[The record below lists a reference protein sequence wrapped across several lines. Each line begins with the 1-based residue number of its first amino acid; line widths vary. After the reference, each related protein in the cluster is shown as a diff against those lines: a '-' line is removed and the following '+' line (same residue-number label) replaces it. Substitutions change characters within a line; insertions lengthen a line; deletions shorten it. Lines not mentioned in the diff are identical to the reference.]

1 MVGQTIIWIALP
13 NGFDTV
19 NGVRVAKMSVF
30 VAPRLQD
37 GSALSDFDFVDW
49 PSRLANATFDIAFP
63 TKTIRAKVTSQ
74 PRSDL
79 WTAVF
84 PKSMIVRSYAADTF
98 SPVYSTY
105 SAAALHDDVKR
116 AHQTLSANSAVDGT
130 AREAVSAA
138 FGDLSSAFGPQ
149 PPPTGGAPVGFQ
161 ARRLALAEGLFRPG
175 ARTRPL
181 VDAMVDLARSEA
193 QQAAG
198 ASSSSRP
205 IAVVP
210 DTGTIANRFAQFAAY
225 HQHSRGTAAASAPT
239 DAGGGMDFHQKLA
252 SMGDYFGLMR
262 LLGIVIDLE
271 LDASTVPLSDPVF
284 SSQLRL
290 VPGLSVPLIPGT
302 VPRTPPTA
310 FECDGNRI
318 FRAALSPTAIAA
330 GEFAEGMLNLAL
342 PASQATPSV
351 PAFRLIQVD
360 VDSAGFHTL
369 NLVRN
374 AINSTASARR
384 DDDFTPAPLRS
395 SGLSI
400 VQSGSA
406 AGLLQTIANGQKKIG
421 QVAVDPSVPLF
432 ADDLIR
438 GFRFDVRDD
447 VSSRWLSLHQR
458 VGTFF
463 APVFSSG
470 IPITEENCVQPALV
484 QPPPDGSQP
493 RATTPD
499 PSAPNHISESLFLWQ
514 GFGLAAPRPGTMP
527 LPSLFPTPD
536 ITMLTTFK
544 AASRSLPRLRFG
556 RSYQVR
562 ARIAD
567 LAGNGLTLDAANELG
582 TKFALPGPDQSLLFQ
597 RFEPIP
603 SPVPVFRTAQQS
615 GETSHRIVL
624 RSNTGISPDAFA
636 AQQPRYRNA
645 NERHIAPPQCMESMA
660 ERFGLFDASIGTG
673 NDLDRTYNL
682 ACRDAGSLSDLP
694 GAPAGTPAQD
704 GDPVHSEPKM
714 LVTYLPDPLAA
725 GVVFHN
731 LPGAPDGSVLR
742 ADSGLQST
750 ALPQLRDPTK
760 AIRSITQ
767 LDFGPSS
774 AWPDLL
780 TFRLQLAEGNSAPAW
795 NATDRVLTV
804 FLPKG
809 TTATARMACH
819 PGGAPN
825 LNLLGIQAWTAEW
838 FDQQRTTGALSTAAA
853 TQGADAYRQ
862 LALLGSSRMLTP
874 SRNLE
879 LVHAVQQPLAPPVL
893 STPPQAL
900 RYNGATCAYFN
911 GQVKVDGDTTGE
923 IAFVGHWT
931 EKVDV
936 VGIPRNLD
944 ESRAT
949 QLFTMALHRPQDT
962 PAGTAPPPND
972 MIPAAQFDA
981 ATGTIRFNAPSFGGI
996 ADSLRDKAGA
1006 VIETIDDLLQDVSR
1020 LQPPKPALVKFARD
1034 LKTQAQQLR
1043 ASIGPPPWQDVLLA
1057 ARSISAANLNEEPGL
1072 TDLPSSVVTAGNSV
1086 DTDVAELLSALEDA
1100 IAELQ
1105 RFELRQ
1111 EFGDTRHR
1119 NVSYK
1124 AVATTRFRAYFPDD
1138 DSASFS
1144 LDSNEVQVNVLST
1157 ARPATPTVRYIVPT
1171 FGWQIS
1177 PGTAP
1182 GAVVRRRVG
1191 GGLRVYLDRPWYS
1204 SGEGE
1209 LLAVI
1214 LPEAGATTPD
1224 RQRSCV
1230 SQWSRDPLTDSQP
1243 IGDFPAAASFKR
1255 SARSASGL
1263 RLPNDDNARS
1273 TVAVVG
1279 HEVKFD
1285 DSRQL
1290 YYCDIEIDAGPSYFP
1305 FVRLAL
1311 ARYQPDSLPGVELS
1325 RAVLADFAQL
1335 VPDRTVTLT
1344 PVAGNPDQF
1353 DLTVE
1358 GRTYLSNAWEQG
1370 ETPGGRV
1377 DFKRPQAPHQD
1388 FKINAPV
1395 ELVRVSVQSRI
1406 AGATDEAGW
1415 QEVAGVGA
1423 RQAVMAGFQVP
1434 AQGPLWSGRVALPGN
1449 RTPGQFRIVI
1459 QESEHFRTGFVSHPL
1474 VAPDPDDGDDEGLP
1488 PGHTHPPPPQPV
1500 KLDEYVAGPRLVF
1513 ADAIVI

>member
-1 MVGQTIIWIALP
+1 MVAQTIVWIALP
-13 NGFDTV
+13 NGFDNV
-19 NGVRVAKMSVF
+19 NGIRVAKMSVF

-37 GSALSDFDFVDW
+37 GSTLAEFDFVDW
-49 PSRLANATFDIAFP
+49 PSRLANATFEIAFP
-63 TKTIRAKVTSQ
+63 TKTIPAKVTSQ

-84 PKSMIVRSYAADTF
+84 PSSMIVRPYAADAF

-105 SAAALHDDVKR
+105 SAAALHDDVKQ

-149 PPPTGGAPVGFQ
+149 PPSTGGAPVSLQ
-161 ARRLALAEGLFRPG
+161 ARRLSLAEGLFRPG
-175 ARTRPL
+175 VSTRPL

-193 QQAAG
+193 QQAQG
-198 ASSSSRP
+198 ASSGSGP

-210 DTGTIANRFAQFAAY
+210 DTGTIANRFAQFAAF
-225 HQHSRGTAAASAPT
+225 HQHSRGTAAASAPP

-262 LLGIVIDLE
+262 LLGLVIDLE
-271 LDASTVPLSDPVF
+271 FDASTVPLSDPVF
-284 SSQLRL
+284 SDKLGL
-290 VPGLSVPLIPGT
+290 VPGVPLIPGSLS
-302 VPRTPPTA
+302 RTPPIA
-310 FECDGNRI
+310 FECDGSRI

-330 GEFAEGMLNLAL
+330 GEFAEGMLNLGL
-342 PASQATPSV
+342 PASQATPNV

-369 NLVRN
+369 NLIRN
-374 AINSTASARR
+374 AINSTPSARR
-384 DDDFTPAPLRS
+384 EEDFTPAPLRS
-395 SGLSI
+395 SGLSV

-406 AGLLQTIANGQKKIG
+406 AGLLQTIANGQKKIERV
-421 QVAVDPSVPLF
+421 VADPSVPLF

-438 GFRFDVRDD
+438 GFRFDVHDD
-447 VSSRWLSLHQR
+447 VSGRWLSLHQR
-458 VGTFF
+458 VGTFM

-470 IPITEENCVQPALV
+470 ITIAEENCLQPALV

-493 RATTPD
+493 RPTTPD
-499 PSAPNHISESLFLWQ
+499 PSAPNYISESLFLWQ
-514 GFGLAAPRPGTMP
+514 GFGLAAPRPGTIP

-536 ITMLTTFK
+536 ITMFRTFK
-544 AASRSLPRLRFG
+544 AASKSLPRLRFG

-582 TKFALPGPDQSLLFQ
+582 AKFALPGPDQSLLFQ

-603 SPVPVFRTAQQS
+603 SPVPVFRTARQS

-624 RSNTGISPDAFA
+624 RSTTGMSPDAFA
-636 AQQPRYRNA
+636 ARQPQYRDT
-645 NERHIAPPQCMESMA
+645 NERHIAPPQCMQSMA
-660 ERFGLFDASIGTG
+660 EMFGLFDASIGTG
-673 NDLDRTYNL
+673 NDLDRTYSL

-694 GAPAGTPAQD
+694 GAPAGTPAPD

-725 GVVFHN
+725 GVIFHN

-742 ADSGLQST
+742 AGSDLQSA

-760 AIRSITQ
+760 AIRSITRV
-767 LDFGPSS
+767 DFGPSS

-795 NATDRVLTV
+795 NAADRVLTV

-809 TTATARMACH
+809 STATARMACH
-819 PGGAPN
+819 PGGVPN
-825 LNLLGIQAWTAEW
+825 LNLLGIHGWTAEW
-838 FDQQRTTGALSTAAA
+838 FDQQRAAGTLSAAAA
-853 TQGADAYRQ
+853 TQGAEAYRQ

-879 LVHAVQQPLAPPVL
+879 LVHAVQQPLEGPVF
-893 STPPQAL
+893 SSPQAL
-900 RYNGATCAYFN
+900 RYSGATFAYFN
-911 GQVKVDGDTTGE
+911 GQVKVHGDTTGE
-923 IAFVGHWT
+923 IVFVGQWT
-931 EKVDV
+931 EKVDL
-936 VGIPRNLD
+936 VGVPRNLD
-944 ESRAT
+944 ETRAT
-949 QLFTMALHRPQDT
+949 EVFTMALHRPQDT
-962 PAGTAPPPND
+962 PDGTAPPPND
-972 MIPAAQFDA
+972 MIAAAQFDA
-981 ATGTIRFNAPSFGGI
+981 ATGTIRFNAPSFEGA
-996 ADSLRDKAGA
+996 ADSLREKAA
-1006 VIETIDDLLQDVSR
+1006 VVVKSADDLLQGATR
-1020 LQPPKPALVKFARD
+1020 LQPPNQALVKFARD
-1034 LKTQAQQLR
+1034 LKSQAQQLR
-1043 ASIGPPPWQDVLLA
+1043 ASIGPPPWQDVFQA
-1057 ARSISAANLNEEPGL
+1057 ARSISGAGNLNEEPGF
-1072 TDLPSSVVTAGNSV
+1072 THLPSDIVKAGNSV
-1086 DTDVAELLSALEDA
+1086 DSDVADLLSALQDA

-1111 EFGDTRHR
+1111 EFGDTKHR

-1124 AVATTRFRAYFPDD
+1124 AVATTRFRAYFSDD

-1144 LDSNEVQVNVLST
+1144 LDSNELQVNVPST

-1177 PGTAP
+1177 PGTVP
-1182 GAVVRRRVG
+1182 GATVRRRVG
-1191 GGLRVYLDRPWYS
+1191 GGLRVYLERPWYS
-1204 SGEGE
+1204 SGDGE

-1214 LPEAGATTPD
+1214 LPEAAATPPD

-1243 IGDFPAAASFKR
+1243 IGDFPPAASFKR
-1255 SARSASGL
+1255 AVSRASGL
-1263 RLPNDDNARS
+1263 RLPNDDHASS
-1273 TVAVVG
+1273 TVAVIG

-1335 VPDRTVTLT
+1335 VPDRTVSLT
-1344 PVAGNPDQF
+1344 PVAGNPDRF

-1370 ETPGGRV
+1370 DTPGGRV
-1377 DFKRPQAPHQD
+1377 DFEQAQAPHHAI
-1388 FKINAPV
+1388 KVNAPV
-1395 ELVRVSVQSRI
+1395 ELVRVIVQSRI
-1406 AGATDEAGW
+1406 PGATDEAGW
-1415 QEVAGVGA
+1415 QEFTDVGA
-1423 RQAVMAGFQVP
+1423 RQSVMAGFEVP
-1434 AQGPLWSGRVALPGN
+1434 AQGPLWSGQVALPGN
-1449 RTPGQFRIVI
+1449 RTTGQFRIVI
-1459 QESEHFRTGFVSHPL
+1459 QESEYFRTGLVEHPL
-1474 VAPDPDDGDDEGLP
+1474 VAPDSDDGDDDGLP
-1488 PGHTHPPPPQPV
+1488 PGHTHPHPPQPV
-1500 KLDEYVAGPRLVF
+1500 KLTEYVAAPRLVF